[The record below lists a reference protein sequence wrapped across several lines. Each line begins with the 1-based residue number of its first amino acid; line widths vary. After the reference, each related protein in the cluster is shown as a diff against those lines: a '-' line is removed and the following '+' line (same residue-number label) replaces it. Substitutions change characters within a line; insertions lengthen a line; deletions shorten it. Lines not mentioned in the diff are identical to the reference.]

1 MGLKLTDAA
10 ELAGPAGLAAAL
22 EGLLA
27 AAMNTPGQRDAP
39 VASWPFPVRKKK
51 PFCSTYTVG

>member
-1 MGLKLTDAA
+1 MRLKLTDAA

-27 AAMNTPGQRDAP
+27 AAVNTAWQRDAP
-39 VASWPFPVRKKK
+39 VASWPFP
-51 PFCSTYTVG
+51 